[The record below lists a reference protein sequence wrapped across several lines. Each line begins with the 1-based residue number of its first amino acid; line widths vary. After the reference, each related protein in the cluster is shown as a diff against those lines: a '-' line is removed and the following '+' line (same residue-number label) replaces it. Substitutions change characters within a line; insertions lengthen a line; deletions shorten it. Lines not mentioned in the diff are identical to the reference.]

1 MGPQIYRLVNRF
13 HNPVQK
19 RILAKNRRK
28 RVAARVLFDVTPY
41 KEMERDVEQFSVR
54 IRVAMVGGGV
64 RNHGAGLAAKLR
76 APGGVVLEE
85 LTAKMVDVGG
95 TASVVAPLGRA
106 GRSARLSPLLW
117 SASTDLGWGFPG
129 LDGIGLGLLTVKGL
143 DRGSADLV
151 GPIVLPCSEHLNLL
165 IESSSRVLLV
175 GVDLA
180 DLE

>member
-1 MGPQIYRLVNRF
+1 
-13 HNPVQK
+13 
-19 RILAKNRRK
+19 
-28 RVAARVLFDVTPY
+28 
-41 KEMERDVEQFSVR
+41 
-54 IRVAMVGGGV
+54 MVGGGV

-95 TASVVAPLGRA
+95 VRNSGSATRGLEIGFLDFLIITASVVAPLGPA
-106 GRSARLSPLLW
+106 GCAIRLSLSLW
-117 SASTDLGWGFPG
+117 SASADLGWGFPS